1 MAKVSLAAAQSAG
14 QPRFLAG
21 RALLLAARRLLCA
34 LALVWAMMLKQRRF
48 SGLGREVQGL
58 QIMVALKVQSR
69 VQAAGGASVADLV
82 AQARRARRS
91 KRQAGALVAAL
102 VKNQNRRSPRKTG
115 AAVDVAV
122 AKAAARRQVAQTI
135 L

>member
-1 MAKVSLAAAQSAG
+1 
-14 QPRFLAG
+14 
-21 RALLLAARRLLCA
+21 
-34 LALVWAMMLKQRRF
+34 
-48 SGLGREVQGL
+48 
-58 QIMVALKVQSR
+58 MVALKVQSR

-115 AAVDVAV
+115 AAVDVAQ